1 MRPSSVVF
9 VVIALL
15 AVSVLTKSARAV
27 PVQRNDIVERFGKY
41 HRTLAPGMHVVW
53 PFLDRILGT
62 VDLREQIVT
71 VPPKPFTTAS
81 GDAITLSVD
90 VYARVIDPTKFAYA
104 GPFLPALEDR
114 LTATVQAIVGGYDTG
129 PALNHTTQIAIA
141 ATERLDDALKP
152 WAVKVTRVEITD
164 VKPPP
169 PKDGKGWVYRKV
181 A

>member
-1 MRPSSVVF
+1 MRPSVVF

-15 AVSVLTKSARAV
+15 AVIVLTRSARMV

-41 HRTLAPGMHVVW
+41 HRTLTPGMHVVW

-62 VDLREQIVT
+62 VDLREQLVT
-71 VPPKPFTTAS
+71 VPPEPFTTAR
-81 GDAITLSVD
+81 GDAVTLSLN
-90 VYARVIDPTKFAYA
+90 VYVRVIDATKFAYA

-114 LTATVQAIVGGYDTG
+114 LTATVQTIVGGYDTG
-129 PALNHTTQIAIA
+129 PALNQPTQIAMA
-141 ATERLDDALKP
+141 VTEKLDDALKP
-152 WAVKVTRVEITD
+152 WAAKVTRVEITD